1 MFFED
6 VNEIDKIARM
16 GETSVFV
23 VPKDAPVKVPGAL
36 VLQPED
42 KATITIEQVRDVTSL
57 LLKRQLTDI
66 FVVVRPAD
74 SLNLEAANALLKNLE
89 EPQNKVHFVLVTDAP
104 SRLLPTIL
112 SRASLYF
119 LRPSVDVVR
128 GINTD
133 EVTIALAKKLI
144 AAKPHE
150 LMALV
155 EEITRK
161 KTNTRQ
167 SALDVLGVAIEVL
180 YKTYLINKKIV
191 FLKKLPKFLAAY
203 DAINKNGHIKLH
215 LIADLM

>member
-6 VNEIDKIARM
+6 VNEIGKIARM

-23 VPKDAPVKVPGAL
+23 VPKDAPVKIPGAL

-42 KATITIEQVRDVTSL
+42 NATITIEQVRDVTSL

-89 EPQNKVHFVLVTDAP
+89 EPQNKVHFVLITDSP

-128 GINTD
+128 GINAD
-133 EVTIALAKKLI
+133 EATIAFAKKLI

-150 LMALV
+150 IMTLA

-167 SALDVLGVAIEVL
+167 SVLDVLGVAIEVL
-180 YKTYLINKKIV
+180 YKTYLINKKTI

-215 LIADLM
+215 LVAYLM

>member
-6 VNEIDKIARM
+6 VNEIGKIARM

-23 VPKDAPVKVPGAL
+23 VPKDAPVKIPGAL

-119 LRPSVDVVR
+119 LRPSVGVVR
-128 GINTD
+128 GINAD
-133 EVTIALAKKLI
+133 EATIAFAKKLI

-150 LMALV
+150 IMALA

-167 SALDVLGVAIEVL
+167 SVLDVLGVAIEVL
-180 YKTYLINKKIV
+180 YKTYLINKKTV
-191 FLKKLPKFLAAY
+191 FLNKLPKFLAAY

-215 LIADLM
+215 LVADLM

>member
-6 VNEIDKIARM
+6 VNEIGKIAQM

-23 VPKDAPVKVPGAL
+23 VPKDAPVKIPGAL

-57 LLKRQLTDI
+57 LLKKQLTDI

-74 SLNLEAANALLKNLE
+74 FLNLEAANALLKNLE

-128 GINTD
+128 GINAD
-133 EVTIALAKKLI
+133 EATIAFAKKLI

-150 LMALV
+150 LMALA

-167 SALDVLGVAIEVL
+167 SVLDVLGVAIEVL
-180 YKTYLINKKIV
+180 YKTYLINKKTV

-215 LIADLM
+215 LVADLM

>member
-6 VNEIDKIARM
+6 VNEIGKIARM

-23 VPKDAPVKVPGAL
+23 VPKDAPVKIPGAL

-89 EPQNKVHFVLVTDAP
+89 EPQNKVHFVLITDSP

-128 GINTD
+128 GINAD
-133 EVTIALAKKLI
+133 EATIAFAKKLI

-150 LMALV
+150 IMTLA

-167 SALDVLGVAIEVL
+167 SVLDVLGVAIEVL
-180 YKTYLINKKIV
+180 YKTYLINKKTI

-215 LIADLM
+215 LVADLM

>member
-1 MFFED
+1 MFFEN
-6 VNEIDKIARM
+6 VNEIGKIARM

-23 VPKDAPVKVPGAL
+23 VPKDAPVKIPGAL

-74 SLNLEAANALLKNLE
+74 FLNLEAANALLKNLE

-128 GINTD
+128 GINAD
-133 EVTIALAKKLI
+133 EAAIALAKKLI

-150 LMALV
+150 LMALA

-167 SALDVLGVAIEVL
+167 SVLDVLGVAIEVL
-180 YKTYLINKKIV
+180 YKTYLINKKTV

-215 LIADLM
+215 LVADLM

>member
-6 VNEIDKIARM
+6 VNEIGKIARM

-23 VPKDAPVKVPGAL
+23 VPKGAPVKIPGAL

-133 EVTIALAKKLI
+133 EATIAFAKKLI

-150 LMALV
+150 LMALA

-167 SALDVLGVAIEVL
+167 SVLDVLGVAIEVL
-180 YKTYLINKKIV
+180 YKTYLINKKTV

-215 LIADLM
+215 LVADLM

>member
-6 VNEIDKIARM
+6 VNEIGRIARM
-16 GETSVFV
+16 GEASVFV
-23 VPKDAPVKVPGAL
+23 VPKDAPVKIPGAL

-89 EPQNKVHFVLVTDAP
+89 EPQNKVHFVLITDSP

-128 GINTD
+128 GINAD
-133 EVTIALAKKLI
+133 EVTIAFAKKLI
-144 AAKPHE
+144 AAKPDE
-150 LMALV
+150 LMALA

-180 YKTYLINKKIV
+180 YKTYLINKKTV
-191 FLKKLPKFLAAY
+191 FLNKLPKFLAAY

-215 LIADLM
+215 LVADLM

>member
-6 VNEIDKIARM
+6 VNDIGKIARM

-23 VPKDAPVKVPGAL
+23 VPKDAPVKIPGAL

-119 LRPSVDVVR
+119 LRPSVDAVR
-128 GINTD
+128 GVNTD

-150 LMALV
+150 IMALA

-167 SALDVLGVAIEVL
+167 SVLDVLGVAIEVL
-180 YKTYLINKKIV
+180 YKTYLINKKTV

-215 LIADLM
+215 LVADLM

>member
-6 VNEIDKIARM
+6 VNEIGKIARM

-23 VPKDAPVKVPGAL
+23 VPKDAPVKILGAL

-74 SLNLEAANALLKNLE
+74 FLNLEAANALLKNLE

-119 LRPSVDVVR
+119 LRPSVDAVR

-133 EVTIALAKKLI
+133 EATIAFAKKLI

-150 LMALV
+150 LMALA

-167 SALDVLGVAIEVL
+167 SVLDVLGVAIEVL
-180 YKTYLINKKIV
+180 YKTYLINKKPV

-215 LIADLM
+215 LVADLI